1 MGRASGGS
9 SPAQRANETNGR
21 VKAGLPLSR
30 GGRGERTVVVRR
42 VRRAAA
48 GRPWGCRGTRGA
60 AELLQGWSGP
70 DEPRGPGAAGSRPGP
85 ARGGRATPGELP
97 GSEFAPQPKEGGSR
111 RGPSKPPGNPGP
123 ESLGSSCFLGRPPG
137 RPRCRV
143 TVLGPRQKA
152 PPGDPGGALRAAG
165 ADPGASSGEE
175 GGFRRRRAG
184 AEGPRPLGRGAG
196 QRPGWRR
203 TLGPSGAG
211 VSATCPRHARPRS
224 GLPGTLPRGTGPGRG
239 DERLQ
244 HGGGQPRRAP
254 AAPAAAA
261 APGYGQSCCLIE
273 DGERCVRPAGNASF
287 SKRVQKSI
295 SQKKLKLDIDKSV
308 RHLYICDFHKNF
320 IQSVRNKRK
329 RKTSDDGGDSPEHDT
344 DIPEV
349 DLFQLQVNTLRRYK
363 RHYKLQTRP
372 GFNKAQLAET
382 VSRHFRNIPVNEK
395 ETLAYFIYMVK
406 SNKSRLD
413 QKSEGG
419 KQLE

>member
-1 MGRASGGS
+1 M
-9 SPAQRANETNGR
+9 NGFSTEED
-21 VKAGLPLSR
+21 SR
-30 GGRGERTVVVRR
+30 
-42 VRRAAA
+42 
-48 GRPWGCRGTRGA
+48 
-60 AELLQGWSGP
+60 
-70 DEPRGPGAAGSRPGP
+70 
-85 ARGGRATPGELP
+85 
-97 GSEFAPQPKEGGSR
+97 
-111 RGPSKPPGNPGP
+111 
-123 ESLGSSCFLGRPPG
+123 
-137 RPRCRV
+137 
-143 TVLGPRQKA
+143 
-152 PPGDPGGALRAAG
+152 
-165 ADPGASSGEE
+165 
-175 GGFRRRRAG
+175 
-184 AEGPRPLGRGAG
+184 EGP
-196 QRPGWRR
+196 
-203 TLGPSGAG
+203 
-211 VSATCPRHARPRS
+211 
-224 GLPGTLPRGTGPGRG
+224 
-239 DERLQ
+239 
-244 HGGGQPRRAP
+244 P
-254 AAPAAAA
+254 AAPAA

-372 GFNKAQLAET
+372 GFNKAQLAEKIWKMEKRKIQCYHPET

>member
-1 MGRASGGS
+1 MENRPYKRPHSRAEPAAPLAAAWKPRRAFSPHHHVPLSEEQRCDVLASQSPEAAKVDRGS
-9 SPAQRANETNGR
+9 SSSQPYTRAEN
-21 VKAGLPLSR
+21 
-30 GGRGERTVVVRR
+30 
-42 VRRAAA
+42 
-48 GRPWGCRGTRGA
+48 
-60 AELLQGWSGP
+60 
-70 DEPRGPGAAGSRPGP
+70 
-85 ARGGRATPGELP
+85 
-97 GSEFAPQPKEGGSR
+97 
-111 RGPSKPPGNPGP
+111 
-123 ESLGSSCFLGRPPG
+123 
-137 RPRCRV
+137 PRCPPHKPHRV
-143 TVLGPRQKA
+143 TVPLRLRPRLYFC
-152 PPGDPGGALRAAG
+152 PPKVIL
-165 ADPGASSGEE
+165 
-175 GGFRRRRAG
+175 
-184 AEGPRPLGRGAG
+184 
-196 QRPGWRR
+196 
-203 TLGPSGAG
+203 
-211 VSATCPRHARPRS
+211 CPRSRVLRPAGTTLTIPPRARKVC
-224 GLPGTLPRGTGPGRG
+224 GP
-239 DERLQ
+239 
-244 HGGGQPRRAP
+244 
-254 AAPAAAA
+254 
-261 APGYGQSCCLIE
+261 SCCLIE

-413 QKSEGG
+413 QKSESG

>member
-1 MGRASGGS
+1 MGRASGGGG
-9 SPAQRANETNGR
+9 PAQRVSTANGR
-21 VKAGLPLSR
+21 AEAGLPLSR
-30 GGRGERTVVVRR
+30 GGRGS
-42 VRRAAA
+42 
-48 GRPWGCRGTRGA
+48 
-60 AELLQGWSGP
+60 ELLWCG
-70 DEPRGPGAAGSRPGP
+70 
-85 ARGGRATPGELP
+85 
-97 GSEFAPQPKEGGSR
+97 
-111 RGPSKPPGNPGP
+111 
-123 ESLGSSCFLGRPPG
+123 
-137 RPRCRV
+137 
-143 TVLGPRQKA
+143 
-152 PPGDPGGALRAAG
+152 
-165 ADPGASSGEE
+165 
-175 GGFRRRRAG
+175 
-184 AEGPRPLGRGAG
+184 
-196 QRPGWRR
+196 
-203 TLGPSGAG
+203 
-211 VSATCPRHARPRS
+211 
-224 GLPGTLPRGTGPGRG
+224 
-239 DERLQ
+239 
-244 HGGGQPRRAP
+244 
-254 AAPAAAA
+254 

>member
-1 MGRASGGS
+1 M
-9 SPAQRANETNGR
+9 NGFSTEED
-21 VKAGLPLSR
+21 SR
-30 GGRGERTVVVRR
+30 E
-42 VRRAAA
+42 
-48 GRPWGCRGTRGA
+48 
-60 AELLQGWSGP
+60 GP
-70 DEPRGPGAAGSRPGP
+70 P
-85 ARGGRATPGELP
+85 ATP
-97 GSEFAPQPKEGGSR
+97 
-111 RGPSKPPGNPGP
+111 
-123 ESLGSSCFLGRPPG
+123 
-137 RPRCRV
+137 
-143 TVLGPRQKA
+143 
-152 PPGDPGGALRAAG
+152 
-165 ADPGASSGEE
+165 
-175 GGFRRRRAG
+175 
-184 AEGPRPLGRGAG
+184 
-196 QRPGWRR
+196 
-203 TLGPSGAG
+203 
-211 VSATCPRHARPRS
+211 
-224 GLPGTLPRGTGPGRG
+224 
-239 DERLQ
+239 
-244 HGGGQPRRAP
+244 
-254 AAPAAAA
+254 AA